1 MLKTVQSIF
10 GPAFS
15 AYQSVSQGIPS
26 TTWTKVQLQSEEFDT
41 DNAFDSTTNYRF
53 QPTVPGYYQV
63 NCGIGVATAGS
74 QVVCAVYKNGSAYK
88 IGAIPN
94 GPVAFGN
101 IVSALVYLNGSTDYI
116 EFYTYFSVGQGS
128 SAAAT
133 DTYFQAS
140 MTRRA

>member
-15 AYQSVSQGIPS
+15 AYQSTLQSIPS
-26 TTWTKVQLQSEEFDT
+26 TTWTKVQLQTEEFDT
-41 DNAFDSTTNYRF
+41 DNAFDNTTNYRF
-53 QPTVPGYYQV
+53 QPNVAGYYQV
-63 NCGIGVATAGS
+63 NCAIAVATAGS
-74 QVVCAVYKNGSAYK
+74 QVVCAIYKNASPYK

-94 GPVAFGN
+94 GPVTFAN
-101 IVSALVYLNGSTDYI
+101 TVSALVYLNGSTDYI

-133 DTYFQAS
+133 DTFFQAS

>member
-15 AYQSVSQGIPS
+15 AYQSTSQGIPS

-53 QPTVPGYYQV
+53 QPNVAGYYQV
-63 NCGIGVATAGS
+63 NCGIAVTTGAS
-74 QVVCAVYKNGSAYK
+74 QVVCAVYKNASPYK
-88 IGAIPN
+88 IGSIPA
-94 GPVAFGN
+94 GPIAFAN
-101 IVSALVYLNGSTDYI
+101 TTSALVYLNGSTDYI
-116 EFYTYFSVGQGS
+116 EFYAYFSIGQGS